1 MAAFDFTPWR
11 ARVDAALAAALP
23 DPAVAPQRLHAAMR
37 HGVLNGGKRMRP
49 LLVYATGCA
58 LGADASE
65 LDAAAVAV
73 ELVHCYSLVHD
84 DLPAMD
90 DDALRRGQPTVHI
103 AFGEASA
110 ILAGDALQTLAF
122 EALAAA
128 PQAPERR
135 IAMLAELARAA
146 GVAGMCGGQALDI
159 DATGTAKGGQRHFS
173 AETHRQPMYS
183 NQESDADPLSLLERL
198 HALKTGAL
206 LRCAVRLGAIAG
218 GADPA
223 QSRQLDRYA
232 DALGLAF
239 QIKDDLLDIEGDAAT
254 LGKSPGKDAAQAKAT
269 FPALLGIEESRV
281 RLQHLFT
288 QMTEALTDSG
298 VHSEALAQ
306 LARKVIE
313 RSN

>member
-1 MAAFDFTPWR
+1 MQKGVHFASPAAGHHLPEPLVERFLFRAAFSG
-11 ARVDAALAAALP
+11 
-23 DPAVAPQRLHAAMR
+23 
-37 HGVLNGGKRMRP
+37 HG
-49 LLVYATGCA
+49 
-58 LGADASE
+58 
-65 LDAAAVAV
+65 
-73 ELVHCYSLVHD
+73 
-84 DLPAMD
+84 
-90 DDALRRGQPTVHI
+90 
-103 AFGEASA
+103 
-110 ILAGDALQTLAF
+110 ILQSLAF
-122 EALAAA
+122 DVLAAA

-232 DALGLAF
+232 DALVV
-239 QIKDDLLDIEGDAAT
+239 D
-254 LGKSPGKDAAQAKAT
+254 
-269 FPALLGIEESRV
+269 
-281 RLQHLFT
+281 
-288 QMTEALTDSG
+288 
-298 VHSEALAQ
+298 
-306 LARKVIE
+306 
-313 RSN
+313 